1 MRTKI
6 DCRCGAEWK
15 LSDFIDNDSLVL
27 NMEINADLLEACKE
41 AEGWLED
48 IPRACNARRQ
58 LEQAIDKAEGR

>member
-27 NMEINADLLEACKE
+27 NMEINADLLEACKAAYCE
-41 AEGWLED
+41 LQATMSDL
-48 IPRACNARRQ
+48 Q
-58 LEQAIDKAEGR
+58 QAINKAEGN